1 MKKIASMILCCLLV
15 ACESPEQIAAQQRAR
30 EEFRVTQMALE
41 KAERERAFEE
51 QLQRDIRRKEAG
63 LSPEKPVEDRQQ
75 EQNAS
80 NGTTSAIVGT
90 AAVLGGAY
98 VLGKI
103 LGGGSRR

>member
-1 MKKIASMILCCLLV
+1 VILKDYGHQ
-15 ACESPEQIAAQQRAR
+15 EI
-30 EEFRVTQMALE
+30 QMALE

-63 LSPEKPVEDRQQ
+63 LSPEKPVEDGRQ
-75 EQNAS
+75 EQS
-80 NGTTSAIVGT
+80 TSDGTTSAVVGT

-103 LGGGSRR
+103 FGGGRRR